1 MMTSGASKKQPVTR
15 IGTPTSDTHRLRMRG
30 KDTLSEVVGRM
41 TFAEVFYFIVTGR
54 APDDTQ
60 RKVMDAAL
68 VVLMDHGITPNAM
81 VARLIADSLPDQ
93 PQIGVGAGIMMVGDK
108 FVGTMS
114 GAGAYLTEG
123 IKHADPRLWAARFV
137 EQAHAAKRR
146 LAGFGH
152 PYYAPTD
159 PRSDRLFEI
168 AHAAGVEGRHIALIK
183 IVGEELD
190 RVSGRH
196 MTLNVTGALGA
207 ILCEIGFPVA
217 AMRGLAVVGRA
228 AGLVAHVTEEKTAP
242 ISPSLMEFAGTIDYA
257 DPEQE

>member
-1 MMTSGASKKQPVTR
+1 MSTAAKKNRPVTR
-15 IGTPTSDTHRLRMRG
+15 IGTPTSDVHRLRMRG

-41 TFAEVFYFIVTGR
+41 SFSEAFYFIVTGKT
-54 APDDTQ
+54 ADDTQ

-68 VVLMDHGITPNAM
+68 VVLMDHGITATAM

-93 PQIGVGAGIMMVGDK
+93 PQIGVGAGIMIVGDK
-108 FVGTMS
+108 FVGTMA
-114 GAGAYLTEG
+114 GAGTYLTEG
-123 IKHADPRLWAARFV
+123 IKDAEPRQWAARFV

-146 LAGFGH
+146 LPGFGH
-152 PYYAPTD
+152 PHYSPTD

-168 AHAAGVEGRHIALIK
+168 ARAAGVVGRHIALIK

-190 RVSGRH
+190 RVSGKH

-217 AMRGLAVVGRA
+217 AMRGLAVVSRA
-228 AGLVAHVTEEKTAP
+228 AGLVAHVAEEKIAP
-242 ISPSLMEFAGTIDYA
+242 ISPSLMEHAGTIDYA
-257 DPEQE
+257 DPE

>member
-1 MMTSGASKKQPVTR
+1 MASTAKKKRPATR

-30 KDTLSEVVGRM
+30 KDTLSEIVGRM
-41 TFAEVFYFIVTGR
+41 SFAEAFYFIITGKT
-54 APDDTQ
+54 PDDTQ

-68 VVLMDHGITPNAM
+68 VVLMDHGITPTAM

-108 FVGTMS
+108 FAGTMA

-123 IKHADPRLWAARFV
+123 IKHADPRAWAARFV

-146 LAGFGH
+146 LPGFGH

-168 AHAAGVEGRHIALIK
+168 ALAAGVEGRHIALIK

-190 RVSGRH
+190 RGSGKH
-196 MTLNVTGALGA
+196 MTLNATGALGA

-217 AMRGLAVVGRA
+217 AMRGLAAVSRA
-228 AGLVAHVTEEKTAP
+228 AGLVAHVAEETIAP
-242 ISPSLMEFAGTIDYA
+242 VSPSLMEFAGTIEYA
-257 DPEQE
+257 DPGQE